1 MTAAP
6 APSKDA
12 ELAKGVHAR
21 AAPAVRDT
29 LDRLVK
35 EMQTKQQG
43 VDDLM
48 KRLDSNKDG
57 KLGRKELSDGLRT
70 LGITLLPSELDE
82 VMKVF
87 DKDGTGNVDY
97 VEFYA
102 VIREWKAPAAVAST
116 PAESDR
122 VEVSKLAPE
131 WDGVYI
137 RAAADSFVRDGKH
150 CLVPIGHGVRRKWV
164 FAATPAFSIAANTR
178 IASSGRP
185 ARASAAMSAV

>member
-1 MTAAP
+1 MPCRASATPPTGPAGFRAESPGRAP
-6 APSKDA
+6 ATLSLSCKRTLPTDA
-12 ELAKGVHAR
+12 KLTRANIQSWTSHAAVAKGVHDR

-29 LDRLVK
+29 LDRLVR
-35 EMQTKQQG
+35 EMQAKQQG

-57 KLGRKELSDGLRT
+57 KLGRKELSDGLRS

-102 VIREWKAPAAVAST
+102 VIREWKAAVPA
-116 PAESDR
+116 PAPA
-122 VEVSKLAPE
+122 L
-131 WDGVYI
+131 
-137 RAAADSFVRDGKH
+137 RAAEGLQRART
-150 CLVPIGHGVRRKWV
+150 
-164 FAATPAFSIAANTR
+164 AA
-178 IASSGRP
+178 RP
-185 ARASAAMSAV
+185 AP

>member
-1 MTAAP
+1 MPSDMP
-6 APSKDA
+6 ASDA

-70 LGITLLPSELDE
+70 LGVSLLPSELDE

-102 VIREWKAPAAVAST
+102 VIREWKATAPAPP
-116 PAESDR
+116 PAP
-122 VEVSKLAPE
+122 AQT
-131 WDGVYI
+131 
-137 RAAADSFVRDGKH
+137 AAAQTAGSYTKNAEVRLPWQVRV
-150 CLVPIGHGVRRKWV
+150 CLI
-164 FAATPAFSIAANTR
+164 
-178 IASSGRP
+178 
-185 ARASAAMSAV
+185 

>member
-1 MTAAP
+1 LQNAPKSQPKPSAPKPEPVPTPADLRLLCKLGFNLDARDSGEKRVAP
-6 APSKDA
+6 APSKDV

-35 EMQTKQQG
+35 EMQAKQQG

-57 KLGRKELSDGLRT
+57 KLGRKELSDGLRS
-70 LGITLLPSELDE
+70 LGVSLLPSELDE

-102 VIREWKAPAAVAST
+102 VIREWKATAPAPAAAQTGAVQTGGSYT
-116 PAESDR
+116 KNAEVKLPWQVR
-122 VEVSKLAPE
+122 V
-131 WDGVYI
+131 
-137 RAAADSFVRDGKH
+137 
-150 CLVPIGHGVRRKWV
+150 CLV
-164 FAATPAFSIAANTR
+164 
-178 IASSGRP
+178 
-185 ARASAAMSAV
+185 